1 MPMPLLKFQPCASGS
16 RCILDVHISRIH
28 GLSKSSRLRSKQ
40 TTIWCSGTSTAGETP
55 ASDSVCFSD
64 SSSAMAMSK
73 RDLEDCQWLKPS
85 TKVFA
90 TGSPVPD
97 TSPSSDSTLTDRRV
111 SSIEAAASNGLAAS
125 NGSAV
130 HSSRV
135 ASAQSSSTHSV
146 ADRSPHASPS
156 IHSSILMNALPA
168 TRRWDAAILAP
179 TWKEQ
184 AENGIERA
192 IFDFRFLSL
201 LAVAGSLAG
210 SFLCFLKGCV
220 FIVESY
226 AAFYVM
232 CVRGEHTGKM
242 VLRLVEAVDVYL
254 TGTVMLIFG
263 MGLYGLFISNIPSNL
278 PPNKDRALRNSSL
291 FGMFLLQERPKWMRI
306 ASLDELKT
314 KLGHVVVMILLVKM
328 FERSKAVVI
337 ATGADLL
344 SYSVS
349 IFLTSGALLVL
360 RHLHH

>member
-1 MPMPLLKFQPCASGS
+1 MRSSPWAPHLSNVHRQGRSFHPQS
-16 RCILDVHISRIH
+16 R
-28 GLSKSSRLRSKQ
+28 SSS
-40 TTIWCSGTSTAGETP
+40 STASANGR
-55 ASDSVCFSD
+55 
-64 SSSAMAMSK
+64 SSSDDLNPRVAMSK
-73 RDLEDCQWLKPS
+73 GDLESCQWLKPS
-85 TKVFA
+85 DKTF
-90 TGSPVPD
+90 GSESSAYR
-97 TSPSSDSTLTDRRV
+97 SPSPALSASFECCFSASSSGSVQSSNGVPAQPSSSHSSDGS
-111 SSIEAAASNGLAAS
+111 AHAASLKHSNVLLNAFTAS
-125 NGSAV
+125 
-130 HSSRV
+130 R
-135 ASAQSSSTHSV
+135 
-146 ADRSPHASPS
+146 
-156 IHSSILMNALPA
+156 LL
-168 TRRWDAAILAP
+168 DAAFGPSWI
-179 TWKEQ
+179 ER
-184 AENGIERA
+184 AENAIERA

-226 AAFYVM
+226 QAFYVM
-232 CVRGEHTGKM
+232 CLRGEHTGKM

-263 MGLYGLFISNIPSNL
+263 MGLYGLFISNVASNL
-278 PPNKDRALRNSSL
+278 PPNQDRALQNSSL